1 MKVLVTG
8 SQGFLGKN
16 FIVHVNELKK
26 HEVLEFSRESS
37 EGSLTELVLAADIIF
52 HFAGIN
58 RPQEP
63 GEFKTGNF
71 GFSDKIAQILKEK
84 KKATPVVFSSSI
96 QAGRDNDYG
105 KSKVQAE
112 ETLKSLA
119 PAHPVYV
126 YRLPN
131 IFGKWSKP
139 NYNSAVATF
148 CYNLIN
154 NKPIE
159 IHDPGAKVNLVY
171 VDDVCAE
178 FVSLLEGYAN
188 NPNYIHPRT
197 KVETEYFITVG
208 ELAATLKEI
217 KESRQSMITGPV
229 GTGLYRALNST
240 FLSFLKPEGFSY
252 SLTRHA
258 DPRGV
263 FVEFLKT
270 KDSGQFS
277 FFTAGIGIT
286 RGGHYHHTKTEKF
299 LVLQGEALYSFR
311 HLLTNETFSMTVKAE
326 ESKVVETIP
335 GWSHDIKN
343 VGNQELIVM
352 LWANEIFDRQKP
364 DTVAWKVL

>member
-16 FIVHVNELKK
+16 FVIHLQEAKKFEIVEH
-26 HEVLEFSRESS
+26 SRQSAPESLA
-37 EGSLTELVLAADIIF
+37 EKVLAADIIF
-52 HFAGIN
+52 HFAGVN
-58 RPQEP
+58 RPKEVS
-63 GEFKTGNF
+63 EFVTGNF
-71 GFSDKIAQILKEK
+71 ELTEKIAHILKHK
-84 KKATPVVFSSSI
+84 DKSTPVIFSSSI
-96 QAGRDNDYG
+96 QATRENDYG
-105 KSKVQAE
+105 FSKMQAE
-112 ETLKSLA
+112 KSLLNLV
-119 PAHPVYV
+119 PKHPIYI

-131 IFGKWSKP
+131 IFGKWCRP

-159 IHDPGAKVNLVY
+159 IHDPSAVVNLVY
-171 VDDVCAE
+171 VDDVVAE
-178 FVSLLEGYAN
+178 FLTVLEGFSKDS
-188 NPNYIHPRT
+188 NYIHPRT
-197 KVETEYFITVG
+197 QVETEYFITVAD
-208 ELAATLKEI
+208 LVNTLTEI
-217 KESRQSMITGPV
+217 KNSRQTMLTGPV

-240 FLSFLKPEGFSY
+240 FLSYLKPNDFSY
-252 SLTRHA
+252 SLTRHE

-299 LVLQGEALYSFR
+299 LVLKGEALYSFR
-311 HLLTNETFSMTVKAE
+311 NILTNETFSLTVKAQD
-326 ESKVVETIP
+326 SKVVETIP
-335 GWSHDIKN
+335 GWCHDIKN
-343 VGNQELIVM
+343 TGSEELVVM

-364 DTVAWKVL
+364 DTVAGKVL

>member
-8 SQGFLGKN
+8 SEGFLGKN
-16 FIVHVNELKK
+16 FIVHVNERNKY
-26 HEVLEFSRESS
+26 EVLEFNRKSP
-37 EGSLTELVLAADIIF
+37 EGTLKELVLAADIIF

-58 RPQEP
+58 RPKEAS
-63 GEFKTGNF
+63 EFVRGNF
-71 GFSDKIAQILKEK
+71 GLSDQIAQILKEK
-84 KKATPVVFSSSI
+84 KKSTPVVFSSSI
-96 QAGRDNDYG
+96 QAERDNDYG

-112 ETLKSLA
+112 NALKALK

-131 IFGKWSKP
+131 IFGKWCKP

-154 NKPIE
+154 DRPIE
-159 IHDPGAKVNLVY
+159 IHDSTAKLNLVY
-171 VDDVCAE
+171 VDDVCLE
-178 FVSLLEGYAN
+178 FISILEGYSH
-188 NPNYIHPRT
+188 NPNYQHPRE
-197 KVETEYFITVG
+197 KVESEYFITVG

-217 KESRQSMITGPV
+217 KASRQSMITGPV

-240 FLSFLKPEGFSY
+240 FLSYLKPEDFSY
-252 SLTRHA
+252 SLSRHA
-258 DPRGV
+258 DLRGV

-277 FFTAGIGIT
+277 FFTAGVGIT

-299 LVLQGEALYSFR
+299 LVVQGEAQYNFR
-311 HLLTNETFSMTVKAE
+311 HVLTNETFSITVKAE

-343 VGNQELIVM
+343 VGETELIVM